1 MPIACTVSRKYLA
14 MHGGISPGLKNIEEI
29 NDINRKQEIP
39 LDGVFCDLMWADPM
53 EDDEAVNGDFKDNP
67 ERDCSN
73 YFGKKPVKKLLRSN
87 RLLSIFRGHQVKQEG
102 FHMHRW
108 GAKDSFPYVIT
119 IFSAPNYCG
128 SYKNKA
134 SVLILRNSS
143 LQLKQ
148 YADTEPPY

>member
-1 MPIACTVSRKYLA
+1 
-14 MHGGISPGLKNIEEI
+14 
-29 NDINRKQEIP
+29 
-39 LDGVFCDLMWADPM
+39 MWADPM
-53 EDDEAVNGDFKDNP
+53 EDDEAVHGDFKDNP

-73 YFGKKPVKKLLRSN
+73 YFGKKPVKQLMRKN

-134 SVLILRNSS
+134 SVLILKGGS
-143 LQLKQ
+143 LELKQ
-148 YADTEPPY
+148 YSDTEPPY